1 MPIIKKTNLI
11 SVYTFNLFFIII
23 IIINFQKPMAQL
35 EKFLEI
41 AKDLRVRFAIAMI
54 GNIFILWFLA
64 TYFKQFIPNL
74 PPELS

>member
-1 MPIIKKTNLI
+1 MEL
-11 SVYTFNLFFIII
+11 L
-23 IIINFQKPMAQL
+23 QKL
-35 EKFLEI
+35 LGLV
-41 AKDLRVRFAIAMI
+41 KDLRVRFALAML